1 MTVSTSLARVQYDTN
16 GTTGPWTVSFRFL
29 ADEDLAV
36 IYTDS
41 SGNETTLVL
50 NTDYTVTGAGD
61 PTGGT
66 VTTTTAYAAG
76 GYVTVLRDMD
86 YTQEVDY
93 TDTDSFPAETHE
105 EALDRLTMLVQQV
118 KEVTDRALVFAP
130 SDTDGSTLP
139 AASERASQM
148 LGFDSLGR
156 VTLSVP
162 ADGTAAALALDLA
175 NASSAV
181 KGAGMIGYDVDL
193 AYADRTIG
201 GDLNKFGRTLQG
213 ADPTGVADST
223 SALKALF
230 DLCIPNG
237 YVAVLP
243 PGTYKVTGKIA
254 NDANIAAGS
263 LHIYCSGDVT
273 IEVDASTT
281 AFTTLLSCYTTAI
294 NNSSISGGRLTL
306 NLNSKC
312 SNGIYLR
319 HAGGDGGSVDWGPIT
334 VNDAKNNTASDTS
347 ENQGVL
353 VYGRYTSI
361 VMRQPIVDTV
371 ERTDTAGKC
380 VGISVSEFVGSCIII
395 DAQVSN
401 VLTPGTTDADGIKVI
416 ALQGAGVYN
425 KRAGSMT
432 LISPTLTDNEGR
444 SIKLMVSESVIV
456 NPKIHRKSVVAVT
469 GLMDIDYQIGG
480 VHELIA
486 PFFEYL
492 KNGGTDPINVQWHPV
507 SWQQQCIDATN
518 SLKIRGGVTRTETA
532 HWGPVSVV
540 VGASSLGGD
549 VDVDGWE
556 YVSLSGLGA
565 SVTRALVEI
574 DAGQV
579 QAATATHIS
588 ARNMRG
594 NFSGAVV
601 LGYTGASAANTSKL
615 SFDLRHNE
623 NTGADSAT
631 STVLGKLSGATT
643 INQVGAF
650 SLRDNAGFADLL
662 GSGGWV
668 FDALTLKPG
677 CEFTYVRASSTFTN
691 GPVTTGTYPR
701 VECLGS
707 ISNGKR
713 CVRIT
718 EDTGATLKFYY
729 LQDGVTWRTN

>member
-1 MTVSTSLARVQYDTN
+1 MTASLAGVYNFQAFKSTGDLAASYRLYTYSP
-16 GTTGPWTVSFRFL
+16 GTTTHKAAYTEQTGVTPHTYTADGLGGQYIAVNARGELPAPLFLSSGGYDLCLKTDAGVTVWTRRAYATDEATTTLQTDL
-29 ADEDLAV
+29 ADV
-36 IYTDS
+36 
-41 SGNETTLVL
+41 
-50 NTDYTVTGAGD
+50 
-61 PTGGT
+61 
-66 VTTTTAYAAG
+66 
-76 GYVTVLRDMD
+76 
-86 YTQEVDY
+86 
-93 TDTDSFPAETHE
+93 
-105 EALDRLTMLVQQV
+105 
-118 KEVTDRALVFAP
+118 
-130 SDTDGSTLP
+130 
-139 AASERASQM
+139 ASAS
-148 LGFDSLGR
+148 
-156 VTLSVP
+156 
-162 ADGTAAALALDLA
+162 
-175 NASSAV
+175 
-181 KGAGMIGYDVDL
+181 KGAGLVGYDVDL
-193 AYADRTIG
+193 SYANATV
-201 GDLNKFGRTLQG
+201 GDALHKHGRVLQG

-223 SALKALF
+223 SALRALF
-230 DLCIPNG
+230 DLCIPAG

-243 PGTYKVTGKIA
+243 KGTYKVTNKIA
-254 NDANIAAGS
+254 DDSNIAAGS
-263 LHIYCSGDVT
+263 LHIYCAGDVT

-294 NNSSISGGRLTL
+294 NNSSISGGRLVL

-334 VNDAKNNTASDTS
+334 VTNAKENGAAVTA
-347 ENQGVL
+347 ENQGLL

-361 VMRQPIVDTV
+361 NMRQPVVNTVDRV
-371 ERTDTAGKC
+371 NTAGVC
-380 VGISVSEFVGSCIII
+380 VGISISEFVGSCIII

-416 ALQGAGVYN
+416 AKQGAATYN
-425 KRAGSMT
+425 KRSGSLT
-432 LISPTLTDNEGR
+432 LISPTITDCEGR
-444 SIKLMVSESVIV
+444 SIKLMVSESSIV

-486 PFFEYL
+486 PMFEYL
-492 KNGGTDPINVQWHPV
+492 KNSGTDPINASWHPV
-507 SWQQQCIDATN
+507 TWQQQCIDATN

-532 HWGPVSVV
+532 HYGPVSVV

-565 SVTRALVEI
+565 AVTRALVEI

-579 QAATATHIS
+579 QAATATHVS

-623 NTGADSAT
+623 NTGADNAA

-643 INQVGAF
+643 VNQVGAF

-677 CEFTYVRASSTFTN
+677 CEFKYVRASSTFTN
-691 GPVTTGTYPR
+691 GPAGMAGTYPL